1 MGVGDRGLGKEF
13 MQLSEFVIMCYWAPS
28 SLHCFYICIF
38 IMIKILSLVFA
49 LSVTTAPI
57 LAWGEGGCSL
67 SNKNKASQDET
78 IEQVDSS
85 DSSDR

>member
-1 MGVGDRGLGKEF
+1 MICFL
-13 MQLSEFVIMCYWAPS
+13 FVRMN
-28 SLHCFYICIF
+28 
-38 IMIKILSLVFA
+38 KILPLILAFSF
-49 LSVTTAPI
+49 TTAPV

-78 IEQVDSS
+78 IEQVNTS